1 MSSSSN
7 VIVLLRGLCGS
18 ELLDYGYIARDLR
31 LGRLATTGACSFWA
45 CLGSR
50 STGVAGLP
58 MTKSRSTSSFLS
70 SPCPGC
76 GGICYYLGGRWWSK
90 SGFAFSH
97 TNLYRMLIKFRRSA
111 LCWFAYVSIWLKSF
125 WKVSFFS
132 ASSFSPP
139 NVEFGGILTKFVV
152 LNFSD
157 RAAWKA

>member
-1 MSSSSN
+1 
-7 VIVLLRGLCGS
+7 
-18 ELLDYGYIARDLR
+18 
-31 LGRLATTGACSFWA
+31 
-45 CLGSR
+45 
-50 STGVAGLP
+50 
-58 MTKSRSTSSFLS
+58 
-70 SPCPGC
+70 
-76 GGICYYLGGRWWSK
+76 
-90 SGFAFSH
+90 
-97 TNLYRMLIKFRRSA
+97 MLIKFRRSA